1 MTKDLKSLDPKDRLI
16 IIEKLMYYTIPK
28 MSSTKL
34 TVDELS
40 DQHLDTL
47 IIQITKNI
55 EDENWN
61 FPSRKVRVIEGA
73 TKWSVGNRPNT
84 STKIGIRQK
93 KTSKGFDAGRSEGIP
108 WLDWERMLKTDYLS
122 FEEK

>member
-1 MTKDLKSLDPKDRLI
+1 MTKSIREFITDLIDKNRGVMTKDLKSLDPKDRLI

-55 EDENWN
+55 EDEN
-61 FPSRKVRVIEGA
+61 
-73 TKWSVGNRPNT
+73 
-84 STKIGIRQK
+84 
-93 KTSKGFDAGRSEGIP
+93 
-108 WLDWERMLKTDYLS
+108 
-122 FEEK
+122 